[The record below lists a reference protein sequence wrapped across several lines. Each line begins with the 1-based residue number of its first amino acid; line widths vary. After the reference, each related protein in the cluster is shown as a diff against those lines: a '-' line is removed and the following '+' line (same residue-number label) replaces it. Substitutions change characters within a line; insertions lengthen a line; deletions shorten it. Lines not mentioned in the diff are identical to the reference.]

1 MTAGALRGLTA
12 VLTGTALSGTLPLV
26 TARPAQAQG
35 CAAPATTVV
44 RDVPWA
50 QQLLKPERAWV
61 LTRGGGVVV
70 AVVDTGVSATTPA
83 LAGAV
88 YPGRDVTTNSRAD
101 SDCSGHGT
109 FIAGL
114 IAARP
119 AAGSGFAGIAPAAR
133 ILPIR
138 VTTDQNQIDA
148 GKLATGIRAAVDAG
162 ARVVTV
168 AVGTTADTPDLRR
181 AVAYANSHDVL
192 VVASTDAPGT
202 STGGPVYPAALPGVV
217 AVASIGTNGTATAG
231 ASATGGAGLAP
242 ALAAPGSNLL
252 SVAPQG
258 TGNVTASGSGVG
270 TAFVAGAA
278 ALVRDYRPKLT
289 AAQVR
294 QRLETTADHP
304 TGRLPD
310 PSLGY
315 GIVDPGAAV
324 ATVLPEE
331 TGEAPP
337 SSHPQPVKIV
347 LPAPEDRR
355 PAYTALAASAAVAGC
370 ALLVSLLIA
379 AIRRGRRRGW
389 RPGTLDD
396 TQA

>member
-1 MTAGALRGLTA
+1 MTAGAPRRLA
-12 VLTGTALSGTLPLV
+12 VLLTGVALSGTPPLV
-26 TARPAQAQG
+26 MAHPAQAAG
-35 CAAPATTVV
+35 CAATATTVV

-50 QQLLKPERAWV
+50 QQVLAPQRAWV
-61 LTRGGGVVV
+61 LTRGGGTLV
-70 AVVDTGVSATTPA
+70 AVVDTGVSAASPA

-88 YPGRDVTTNSRAD
+88 YAGRDVTTNSRAD

-109 FIAGL
+109 FVAGL

-119 AAGSGFAGIAPAAR
+119 AAGSGLTGIAPAAR
-133 ILPIR
+133 VLPIR

-148 GKLATGIRAAVDAG
+148 AKLASGIRAAVDAG

-168 AVGTTADTPDLRR
+168 AVGTTADTPALRR
-181 AVAYANSHDVL
+181 AVAYANTHDAL
-192 VVASTDAPGT
+192 IVASTDAPGM
-202 STGGPVYPAALPGVV
+202 SAGGPVYPAALPGVV
-217 AVASIGTNGTATAG
+217 AVASVGSDGRVAG
-231 ASATGGAGLAP
+231 ATGAKAGLP
-242 ALAAPGSNLL
+242 PTLAAPGSNLL
-252 SVAPQG
+252 SVAPHG
-258 TGNVTASGSGVG
+258 SGNVTASGSGVA
-270 TAFVAGAA
+270 TAFVAGTA

-289 AAQVR
+289 ATQVR

-331 TGEAPP
+331 SGETPPDSHAQPVTIVFAPP
-337 SSHPQPVKIV
+337 
-347 LPAPEDRR
+347 ENRR

-370 ALLVSLLIA
+370 AGLAGLLIA

-389 RPGTLDD
+389 HPGTLDD
-396 TQA
+396 PSTD

>member
-1 MTAGALRGLTA
+1 MTAGALRRLA
-12 VLTGTALSGTLPLV
+12 VVLTGTALSGAPPL
-26 TARPAQAQG
+26 AAAAPAQAQG
-35 CAAPATTVV
+35 CAVPATTVV

-83 LAGAV
+83 LTGAV

-101 SDCSGHGT
+101 SDCTGHGT
-109 FIAGL
+109 FVAGL
-114 IAARP
+114 IAARLVS
-119 AAGSGFAGIAPAAR
+119 GSGFAGIAPAAR

-148 GKLATGIRAAVDAG
+148 AKLASGIRAAVDGG

-168 AVGTTADTPDLRR
+168 AVGTTTDTPDLRR
-181 AVAYANSHDVL
+181 AVAYADSHDVL
-192 VVASTDAPGT
+192 VVASTDAPGM
-202 STGGPVYPAALPGVV
+202 SAGGPVYPAALPGVV
-217 AVASIGTNGTATAG
+217 AVASIGTNGTAAAG
-231 ASATGGAGLAP
+231 ATATGARAGLAP

-258 TGNVTASGSGVG
+258 SGNVTASESGVG
-270 TAFVAGAA
+270 TAFVAGTA

-304 TGRLPD
+304 TGQLPD

-396 TQA
+396 T

>member
-1 MTAGALRGLTA
+1 MTAGTLRRLT
-12 VLTGTALSGTLPLV
+12 VLLTGTALSGTPPLV
-26 TARPAQAQG
+26 TARPAQALG

-50 QQLLKPERAWV
+50 QQLLRPERAWV

-70 AVVDTGVSATTPA
+70 AVVDTGVSAATPA

-88 YPGRDVTTNSRAD
+88 YAGRDVTTNSRAD

-109 FIAGL
+109 FVAGL

-119 AAGSGFAGIAPAAR
+119 VSGSGFAGIAPAAR
-133 ILPIR
+133 VLPIR

-148 GKLATGIRAAVDAG
+148 AKLASGIRAAVDGG
-162 ARVVTV
+162 ARVVAV
-168 AVGTTADTPDLRR
+168 AVGTTADTPALRG
-181 AVAYANSHDVL
+181 AVAYAGSHDVL
-192 VVASTDAPGT
+192 IVASADATASLG
-202 STGGPVYPAALPGVV
+202 GGPVYPAALPGVV
-217 AVASIGTNGTATAG
+217 AVASIGSVSTTAPGARAG
-231 ASATGGAGLAP
+231 VGP

-270 TAFVAGAA
+270 VGFVAGTA
-278 ALVRDYRPKLT
+278 ALVRGYRPRLT
-289 AAQVR
+289 VAQVR

-310 PSLGY
+310 PTLGY
-315 GIVDPGAAV
+315 GVVDPGAAV
-324 ATVLPEE
+324 TTVLPEE
-331 TGEAPP
+331 TGETPP
-337 SSHPQPVKIV
+337 NSHAQPVKIV
-347 LPAPEDRR
+347 VPLPEDRR
-355 PAYTALAASAAVAGC
+355 PAYTALTASAAVAGC
-370 ALLVSLLIA
+370 AGLGGLLIA

-389 RPGTLDD
+389 RPGAPDD

>member
-1 MTAGALRGLTA
+1 MTRGLAA
-12 VLTGTALSGTLPLV
+12 VLTGTALSGVPLLS
-26 TARPAQAQG
+26 AAAPAQAAT

-44 RDVPWA
+44 RDVPYV
-50 QQLLKPERAWV
+50 QQILTPQRAWV

-70 AVVDTGVSATTPA
+70 AVVDTGVSAATPA

-88 YPGRDVTTNSRAD
+88 YAGRDVTTNSRAD
-101 SDCSGHGT
+101 SDCTGHGT
-109 FIAGL
+109 FVAGL

-119 AAGSGFAGIAPAAR
+119 VAGSGLAGIAPSAR

-148 GKLATGIRAAVDAG
+148 AKLASGIRAAVDAG

-168 AVGTTADTPDLRR
+168 AVGTTTDLPAMRR
-181 AVAYANSHDVL
+181 AVAYANSRDVL
-192 VVASTDAPGT
+192 IVASTDAPGI
-202 STGGPVYPAALPGVV
+202 SAGGPVYPAALPGVV
-217 AVASIGTNGTATAG
+217 AVASIGADGKAADST
-231 ASATGGAGLAP
+231 ATGGSATP
-242 ALAAPGSNLL
+242 PTVAAPGSSLL

-258 TGNVTASGSGVG
+258 SGNVTASGSGVAA
-270 TAFVAGAA
+270 AFVAGAA

-294 QRLETTADHP
+294 HRLETTADHP
-304 TGRLPD
+304 TVRLPD

-315 GIVDPGAAV
+315 GIIDPVSAV
-324 ATVLPEE
+324 TTVLPEE
-331 TGEAPP
+331 SGEKPP
-337 SSHPQPVKIV
+337 SSQAQPVRIV
-347 LPAPEDRR
+347 LAPPEDRR
-355 PAYTALAASAAVAGC
+355 PAYTALIASAAVAGC
-370 ALLVSLLIA
+370 AGLGGLLIA

>member
-1 MTAGALRGLTA
+1 MTAGARRRLA
-12 VLTGTALSGTLPLV
+12 VLLIAAALGGAPQLV
-26 TARPAQAQG
+26 TAHPARAAG

-50 QQLLKPERAWV
+50 QQVLGPQRAWV
-61 LTRGGGVVV
+61 LTRGGGTVV
-70 AVVDTGVSATTPA
+70 AVVDTGVSAAAPA

-88 YPGRDVTTNSRAD
+88 YAGRDVMTNARAD
-101 SDCSGHGT
+101 GDCSGHGT
-109 FIAGL
+109 FVAGL

-119 AAGSGFAGIAPAAR
+119 LAGSGFAGIAPAVR

-148 GKLATGIRAAVDAG
+148 ARLASGIRVAVDGG

-168 AVGTTADTPDLRR
+168 AVGTTADTPALRR
-181 AVAYANSHDVL
+181 AVAYANSHDAL
-192 VVASTDAPGT
+192 VVASTDAPGM
-202 STGGPVYPAALPGVV
+202 SAGGPVYPAALPGVV
-217 AVASIGTNGTATAG
+217 AVASVGPGVKVAA
-231 ASATGGAGLAP
+231 ATGARSGPAP

-252 SVAPQG
+252 SIAPQG
-258 TGNVTASGSGVG
+258 SGNVTASGSGVAV
-270 TAFVAGAA
+270 AFVAGAA
-278 ALVRDYRPKLT
+278 ALIRDYRPNLT

-315 GIVDPGAAV
+315 GIVDPVAAV

-331 TGEAPP
+331 SGETAPGSP
-337 SSHPQPVKIV
+337 AQPVTIV
-347 LPAPEDRR
+347 LPPAEDRR
-355 PAYTALAASAAVAGC
+355 PAYTGVIASVSVAGC
-370 ALLVSLLIA
+370 AGLGGLLIA
-379 AIRRGRRRGW
+379 GIRRGRRRGW

-396 TQA
+396 AHR